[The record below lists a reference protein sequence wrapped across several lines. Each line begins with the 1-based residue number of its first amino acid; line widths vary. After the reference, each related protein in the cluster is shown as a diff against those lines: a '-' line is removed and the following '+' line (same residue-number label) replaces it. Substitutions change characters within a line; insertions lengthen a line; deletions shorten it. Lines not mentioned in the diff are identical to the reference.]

1 MALWKPQSS
10 QPIGPNEHLGRR
22 LFDEPSLAGAQ
33 DQKTIA
39 RLNLRH
45 FEERRDGQV
54 SLDRLGRTN
63 VDKSVVRYL
72 RPRADGAGTRFRP
85 PKAFNGWAV
94 LTARKFGSPPA
105 PAPAGYALTVIA
117 SPESGA
123 DLDENTYHAHISMP
137 PNMDY
142 YSMALHL
149 RQLFEAHGTIERV
162 AKHAAPPPPENRFP
176 RLLLTRFKKWLIER
190 RSR

>member
-22 LFDEPSLAGAQ
+22 LFDEPLLAGAQ
-33 DQKTIA
+33 DQRPIA

-63 VDKSVVRYL
+63 VDKAVVRYL
-72 RPRADGAGTRFRP
+72 RPRANTAGTRFRP

-94 LTARKFGSPPA
+94 LTARKFGTP

-117 SPESGA
+117 SPDSGT
-123 DLDENTYHAHISMP
+123 DLDENPYHAHISMP
-137 PNMDY
+137 SNMDY

-149 RQLFEAHGTIERV
+149 RELFDAHGTIEWV
-162 AKHAAPPPPENRFP
+162 AERAAPPRHENRFP
-176 RLLLTRFKKWLIER
+176 WSLLTRFGNWLIGR